1 MKPPPRR
8 SSSRQHAMIEHAAI
22 LGKSRRLSPL
32 GLILYA
38 DDFLWAA
45 LKERRMKP
53 IVTRMLRRC
62 LMTLGAIGVWAKAL
76 ARGKAE
82 PETDQKAAGDRQQTP
97 NREPK

>member
-1 MKPPPRR
+1 
-8 SSSRQHAMIEHAAI
+8 
-22 LGKSRRLSPL
+22 
-32 GLILYA
+32 
-38 DDFLWAA
+38 
-45 LKERRMKP
+45 MKP

-76 ARGKAE
+76 ALGKAE